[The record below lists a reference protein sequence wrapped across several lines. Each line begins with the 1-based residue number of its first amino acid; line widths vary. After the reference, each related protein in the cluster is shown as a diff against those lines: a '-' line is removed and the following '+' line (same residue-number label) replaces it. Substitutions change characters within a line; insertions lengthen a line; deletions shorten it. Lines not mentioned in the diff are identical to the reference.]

1 MQCSAYL
8 LSDPLL
14 HVISLLIL
22 VFQVLWCDG
31 MGILITACT
40 RKINVVSQYLCKLAH
55 RNVCFGESALLKS
68 PCRNSARWV
77 QISEIG
83 RFMVCS

>member
-31 MGILITACT
+31 MGILITTCT
-40 RKINVVSQYLCKLAH
+40 RKINVVSQYFVNWPTGIFAL
-55 RNVCFGESALLKS
+55 ESQL
-68 PCRNSARWV
+68 
-77 QISEIG
+77 
-83 RFMVCS
+83 F